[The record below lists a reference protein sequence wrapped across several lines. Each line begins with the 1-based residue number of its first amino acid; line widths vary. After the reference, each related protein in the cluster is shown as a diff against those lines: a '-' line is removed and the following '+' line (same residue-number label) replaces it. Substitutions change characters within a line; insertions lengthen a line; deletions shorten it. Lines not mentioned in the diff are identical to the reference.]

1 MMRKEFKNRIPMRE
15 LEKLTEF
22 SRATINFYIR
32 EGILP
37 TPHKSARNMAYY
49 DEDFI
54 QKLERIKKLK
64 KSGFSLGQIKQ
75 FINAENGVDNAFIL
89 QAISSINRLLPAGEG
104 ADLITLE
111 QIRAI
116 GFTDAT
122 IRELQQMNL
131 ITPVNHEGTLFP
143 AYCLTICEFV
153 KYFLG
158 IGIPMTVAR
167 NVVQKLVEITRIESE
182 AFINYIRQPMIEK
195 EVSLDEQN
203 LAIQECIEKINTLL
217 PLLHLQ
223 ILKSPA
229 ENLLRPGE

>member
-1 MMRKEFKNRIPMRE
+1 MMRKELKNHIPMRE

-37 TPHKSARNMAYY
+37 APHKSARNMAYY
-49 DEDFI
+49 DTDFI
-54 QKLERIKKLK
+54 QKLDRIKKLK
-64 KSGFSLGQIKQ
+64 KSGFSLMQIKQ
-75 FINAENGVDNAFIL
+75 FMIAENGVDNAFIL

-104 ADLITLE
+104 AELITLE
-111 QIRAI
+111 QIRAL
-116 GFTDAT
+116 GFNDTT
-122 IRELQQMNL
+122 IHELEQMNL

-143 AYCLTICEFV
+143 TYCLTICEFV

-167 NVVQKLVEITRIESE
+167 NVVQKLVEITRIERE
-182 AFINYIRQPMIEK
+182 AFINYIRQPLIENDAST
-195 EVSLDEQN
+195 EEQN
-203 LAIQECIEKINTLL
+203 QAIQDCIEKINTLL
-217 PLLHLQ
+217 PLIHLQ

-229 ENLLRPGE
+229 ENLLHPTD